1 MYLATVD
8 WAMSI
13 PSFSS
18 AVNPRRTPQRVVA
31 ADCSDQI
38 ADVGRDRGPA
48 DTTAR
53 LPTPVQTE
61 AAPMPA
67 HQRLGLE
74 DNRGFAHGREQPI
87 EPDEDQAICSA
98 HPEPRWRRPLQD
110 NKLLAE
116 KCCFGLP
123 SRMRSEQSDEQSA
136 EQLQEVKHPEARITH
151 RGICASPDTI
161 SGSHRTGLGL
171 SISYDIVTQEHGGTI
186 SVDSQV
192 GEFTE
197 FTIRLPRAYGA
208 TIAEAA
214 R

>member
-1 MYLATVD
+1 MYLATRRLGDVD
-8 WAMSI
+8 TEFQQLAM
-13 PSFSS
+13 
-18 AVNPRRTPQRVVA
+18 NTWRTPQRVVA
-31 ADCSDQI
+31 ADRPDQI

-53 LPTPVQTE
+53 LPTPIQTE
-61 AAPMPA
+61 PAPMPA

-98 HPEPRWRRPLQD
+98 QPQPFWRRPLQD
-110 NKLLAE
+110 DKLLAE

-151 RGICASPDTI
+151 RGICARI
-161 SGSHRTGLGL
+161 RF
-171 SISYDIVTQEHGGTI
+171 
-186 SVDSQV
+186 SVATRESFPSRNDAMAVSQS
-192 GEFTE
+192 F
-197 FTIRLPRAYGA
+197 FIM
-208 TIAEAA
+208 
-214 R
+214 